1 MIYYIALVY
10 IALISKAF
18 ENVSLDDASDL
29 IYHILARKNIME
41 SLQKKAQES
50 ALELNQ
56 EEEDAHVQLLEQID
70 VMASILQGVID

>member
-1 MIYYIALVY
+1 LIYHIALV
-10 IALISKAF
+10 SKLF
-18 ENVSLDDASDL
+18 KNVSLKDDRDL

-50 ALELNQ
+50 TGELNQ

-70 VMASILQGVID
+70 VMASILQGIID

>member
-1 MIYYIALVY
+1 MIYHIALV
-10 IALISKAF
+10 SKLF
-18 ENVSLDDASDL
+18 KNVSLKDDRDL

-50 ALELNQ
+50 TGELNQ

-70 VMASILQGVID
+70 VMASILQGIID